1 MDEARNLDYLLAVC
15 VKQHSGG
22 DLESFLKDVAPHIGQ
37 AAPWLKIGG
46 GGGGAWDRLLGCSK
60 VYDYISKESQGVIWI
75 NIQASTFTL
84 AVVVSRQKTFPA

>member
-46 GGGGAWDRLLGCSK
+46 GGGGLGIGFWGVLK
-60 VYDYISKESQGVIWI
+60 YMIILVRNPKE
-75 NIQASTFTL
+75 
-84 AVVVSRQKTFPA
+84 